1 MIRLLLDEHIS
12 PSLVGKLGD
21 KGIFAVAAAHV
32 GLSGE
37 TDAKIW
43 KYALENDFA
52 VVTSNLRDF
61 IRLLNVDVHPG
72 LMVLREGGLTRGEQW
87 DRVRPVLDLILK
99 SSDDNFLINKVV
111 EISGQDEWEIR
122 EIPKPQSPTG
132 T

>member
-1 MIRLLLDEHIS
+1 MSVCLGKRIRKSGSTLWKTTL
-12 PSLVGKLGD
+12 PSL
-21 KGIFAVAAAHV
+21 H
-32 GLSGE
+32 
-37 TDAKIW
+37 
-43 KYALENDFA
+43 
-52 VVTSNLRDF
+52 
-61 IRLLNVDVHPG
+61 VHPG